1 MQGAIIVLEIIL
13 AFLPGLVWLFFFLQ
27 EDINH
32 DPKRMIAKVFFAGML
47 SAIAALFIEMM
58 SHNWLAAVTLTL
70 PRIIEDNVGIF
81 VGFAFIEE
89 LMKFIF
95 VYAIVRRSRYFDEP
109 LDAMIYLVT
118 GALGFATAENLFLVF
133 SSQNIQDA
141 FAVIVLRFIGA
152 TLLHAL
158 ASGVMGH
165 HWALGI
171 KYKLE
176 GRAILVGLAF
186 ATSIHAIFNY
196 FIFKYNDV
204 LVYPTAFLFLMGFFV
219 LYDFE
224 ELKKIEEVAGP
235 LPINSPPAQ

>member
-1 MQGAIIVLEIIL
+1 MNLGLEIIL
-13 AFLPGLVWLFFFLQ
+13 AFLPGLIWLLFFLQ

-47 SAIAALFIEMM
+47 SAIAALLIEIVTH
-58 SHNWLAAVTLTL
+58 SWLQGVALTI
-70 PRIIEDNVGIF
+70 PRIIEDNINIF

-89 LMKFIF
+89 LTKFIF
-95 VYAIVRRSRYFDEP
+95 VYAVVRRSSYFDEP

-133 SSQNIQDA
+133 SSHNIQDA
-141 FAVIVLRFIGA
+141 FSIIVLRFIGA

-165 HWALGI
+165 HWARGI
-171 KYKLE
+171 KYKIE
-176 GRAILVGLAF
+176 GWAILIGLAL
-186 ATSIHAIFNY
+186 ATGIHALFNY
-196 FIFKYNDV
+196 FIFKYSDL
-204 LVYPTAFLFLMGFFV
+204 LVYPTAFLFLVGFFV

-224 ELKKIEEVAGP
+224 ELKQIEEAEGP
-235 LPINSPPAQ
+235 PPVRPPAAS

>member
-1 MQGAIIVLEIIL
+1 MQGTTIVLEIVL

-47 SAIAALFIEMM
+47 SAIAALLIEIGA
-58 SHNWLAAVTLTL
+58 HDWLSSVTLNI
-70 PRIIEDNVGIF
+70 PRIIEDNLSIF

-89 LMKFIF
+89 LIKFVF
-95 VYAIVRRSRYFDEP
+95 VYALVRRSRYFDEP
-109 LDAMIYLVT
+109 LDGMIYLVT

-133 SSQNIQDA
+133 SSRNLQDA
-141 FAVIVLRFIGA
+141 FTVIILRFIGA

-171 KYKLE
+171 KYKIE
-176 GRAILVGLAF
+176 GRAILVGLAL
-186 ATSIHAIFNY
+186 ATAIHAAFNY
-196 FIFKYNDV
+196 FIFKYSDL
-204 LVYPTAFLFLMGFFV
+204 LVYPTVFLFLLGFFV

-224 ELKKIEEVAGP
+224 ELKKIEEVEGP
-235 LPINSPPAQ
+235 LPINSAGAK

>member
-1 MQGAIIVLEIIL
+1 MQGTIIVLEIAL

-47 SAIAALFIEMM
+47 SAIAALLVEITA
-58 SHNWLAAVTLTL
+58 HNWLASVTLTI
-70 PRIIEDNVGIF
+70 PRIVEDNLSVF
-81 VGFAFIEE
+81 VGFALIEE

-95 VYAIVRRSRYFDEP
+95 VYAIVRKSRYFDEP
-109 LDAMIYLVT
+109 LDGMIYLVT

-141 FAVIVLRFIGA
+141 FTVIILRFIGA

-171 KYKLE
+171 KYKIE
-176 GRAILVGLAF
+176 GRAILVGLAL
-186 ATSIHAIFNY
+186 ATGIHALFNY
-196 FIFKYNDV
+196 FIFKYNDL
-204 LVYPTAFLFLMGFFV
+204 LVYPTAFLFLLGFFV

-224 ELKKIEEVAGP
+224 ELKKIEEVEGP
-235 LPINSPPAQ
+235 VPINPPVAK

>member
-1 MQGAIIVLEIIL
+1 MIVLEIIL

-32 DPKRMIAKVFFAGML
+32 DPKKMITIVFVGGMVA
-47 SAIAALFIEMM
+47 AIAALFAEMAA
-58 SHNWLAAVTLTL
+58 HDWLANVTLTL
-70 PRIIEDNVGIF
+70 PRIIEDNLGIF
-81 VGFAFIEE
+81 VGFALIEE
-89 LMKFIF
+89 TAKFIF
-95 VYAIVRRSRYFDEP
+95 VYALVRHNPHFDEP
-109 LDAMIYLVT
+109 LDGMIYLVT

-133 SSQNIQDA
+133 SSHNIQDA
-141 FAVIVLRFIGA
+141 LMVLVLRFIGA

-176 GRAILVGLAF
+176 GRAILVGLAL
-186 ATSIHAIFNY
+186 ATAIHAAFNY
-196 FIFKYNDV
+196 FIFKYSDII
-204 LVYPTAFLFLMGFFV
+204 VYPTAFLFLLGFFV

-224 ELKKIEEVAGP
+224 ELKKIEEVEGP
-235 LPINSPPAQ
+235 IPIHSSPAK